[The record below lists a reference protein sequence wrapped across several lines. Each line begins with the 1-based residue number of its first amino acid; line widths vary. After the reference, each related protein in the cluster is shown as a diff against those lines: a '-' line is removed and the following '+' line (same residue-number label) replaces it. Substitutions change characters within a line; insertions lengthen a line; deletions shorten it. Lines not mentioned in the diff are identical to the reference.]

1 MINLITRIEDR
12 KDYLREIKARELRV
26 NESDNYSRRHIDK
39 LKQEIV
45 SNENKIRALEDNEE
59 RLLDNLVAL
68 KREQAQKD
76 IVKATLSQL
85 NIIG

>member
-1 MINLITRIEDR
+1 MISVYTRIEDN
-12 KDYLREIKARELRV
+12 KDYLREIKAREVRV
-26 NESDNYSRRHIDK
+26 NENDNYGRRHIDM

-45 SNENKIRALEDNEE
+45 SNENKMRALKDHEE
-59 RLLDNLVAL
+59 KLLDNLVAL

-76 IVKATLSQL
+76 IVKATLAQL